1 MKIITLVTNLI
12 SSIMWLLKSTFPVL
26 SLLFLITNSDGFSPV
41 HTFNGLIKPSKL
53 SATSEPIPTGWK
65 DEVLSSLSS
74 IVDPDLNNDIVSLGF
89 VQNLKLDADNRQ
101 LSFDVQLTTPACP
114 IKEEFKTQC
123 ENIANSFPW
132 SNGKSIVRMTADTQA
147 KNISSD
153 TPYGMSQVKAI
164 IAVSSCK
171 GGVGKSTTAV
181 NLAYSLSQLGA
192 SVGIF
197 DADIYGPSLPTM
209 IQPDNDMIEF
219 VGRQIKPLEREG
231 VKLMR

>member
-1 MKIITLVTNLI
+1 MSRV
-12 SSIMWLLKSTFPVL
+12 KSYFTVI
-26 SLLFLITNSDGFSPV
+26 SLLILAKISDAFSPAYKV
-41 HTFNGLIKPSKL
+41 NLLNRGSKL
-53 SATSEPIPTGWK
+53 SASATSDSIPTGWK
-65 DEVLSSLSS
+65 DELLSSLSS
-74 IVDPDLNNDIVSLGF
+74 IVDPDLNKDIVSLGF
-89 VQNLKLDADNRQ
+89 VQNIKLDADNRQ

-132 SNGKSIVRMTADTQA
+132 SNGKSIVNMTAETEV
-147 KNISSD
+147 KNVSSD
-153 TPYGMSQVKAI
+153 TPFGMSQVKAI

-197 DADIYGPSLPTM
+197 DADVYGPSLPTM

>member
-1 MKIITLVTNLI
+1 MMLLI
-12 SSIMWLLKSTFPVL
+12 QFYFTVV
-26 SLLFLITNSDGFSPV
+26 SLLILLTNSNAFSPV
-41 HTFNGLIKPSKL
+41 KNFNVLKISSKL
-53 SATSEPIPTGWK
+53 SASSDSIPIGWK
-65 DEVLSSLSS
+65 DELLSSLSS

-89 VQNLKLDADNRQ
+89 VQNIKLDEDNRQ
-101 LSFDVQLTTPACP
+101 LSFDVQLTTPVCP
-114 IKEEFKTQC
+114 IKEEFKAQC
-123 ENIANSFPW
+123 EHIANSFSW
-132 SNGKSIVRMTADTQA
+132 SNGKATVNMTADTQA
-147 KNISSD
+147 KNVSSD

-181 NLAYSLSQLGA
+181 NLAYSLSKLGA